1 MTSNTN
7 NTVEFYWVEKD
18 MLAEDNLVYVNR
30 LFSAFKKECIG
41 KDLKTLKIVIKC
53 DFASGTSESKQTE
66 DMGDAFRM
74 ILTLRDIE
82 DRLRED
88 AVEEEYVCC
97 VGCGMSVCKFEE
109 EPPHK
114 DDRDEALCVECY
126 GFHCEEEDTCKSCNE
141 SVGEKNICDRCNE
154 CCDPSRPSR
163 CCECEDESFWKSDSC
178 REFCQKML
186 IGYIEKA
193 VAPIMRGKP
202 TKRRCITLG
211 KGYYWKGIPSGED
224 EADLE
229 IWKKVFD
236 LPDEVNTCLIN
247 VYEGGHEIGKHTD
260 KKDGMNLDAKVHTI
274 SFGITEDL
282 DTTEFGEELGYM
294 KIDGVKRIITSGG
307 LFQFDAYTDTH
318 SARTKT
324 SKKFKYRVNLTFRTR
339 MG

>member
-18 MLAEDNLVYVNR
+18 MLEEDNLVYVNR

-114 DDRDEALCVECY
+114 DDRDEAVCVECY
-126 GFHCEEEDTCKSCNE
+126 GVLCEEDEELICGENNGGGCGSKGVKLDNGAILFICECGEEETLHECDYCGEGETQFCESCDQWLCDGCNGGVDFGEVCSSCREHITDDDTCKTCNE
-141 SVGEKNICDRCNE
+141 LVLEVNICDTCNE

-163 CCECEDESFWKSDSC
+163 CCECE
-178 REFCQKML
+178 
-186 IGYIEKA
+186 
-193 VAPIMRGKP
+193 
-202 TKRRCITLG
+202 
-211 KGYYWKGIPSGED
+211 
-224 EADLE
+224 
-229 IWKKVFD
+229 
-236 LPDEVNTCLIN
+236 
-247 VYEGGHEIGKHTD
+247 
-260 KKDGMNLDAKVHTI
+260 
-274 SFGITEDL
+274 
-282 DTTEFGEELGYM
+282 EEE
-294 KIDGVKRIITSGG
+294 
-307 LFQFDAYTDTH
+307 
-318 SARTKT
+318 
-324 SKKFKYRVNLTFRTR
+324 
-339 MG
+339 